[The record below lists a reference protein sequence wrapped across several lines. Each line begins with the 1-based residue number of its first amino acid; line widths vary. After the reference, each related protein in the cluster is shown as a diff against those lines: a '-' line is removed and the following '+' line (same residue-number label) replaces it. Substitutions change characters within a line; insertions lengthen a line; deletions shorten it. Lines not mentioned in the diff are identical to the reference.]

1 MDSNL
6 KPSSLKTRPARPA
19 FAPDLD
25 ARDLAILEA
34 LQLDGRMPLSEL
46 GRKVG
51 LSQPA
56 MSERVKRLEERG
68 VISGY
73 GARVDLAALGLHMM
87 AIIRLRTAH
96 EHIRACL
103 KLFEELPFVI
113 EVHRVTGEDCF
124 VLKAIVPAPDDLAV
138 IVDAIGRFGAVTTS
152 VVLRSEPAKP
162 IGRGLLIAAARRRR

>member
-1 MDSNL
+1 M
-6 KPSSLKTRPARPA
+6 KPIV
-19 FAPDLD
+19 D
-25 ARDLAILEA
+25 AKDLAILEA
-34 LQLDGRMPLSEL
+34 LQEDGRISLASL
-46 GRKVG
+46 GRRIG

-68 VISGY
+68 IIMGY
-73 GARVDLAALGLHMM
+73 GARVSPEVLGLRMT

-103 KLFEELPFVI
+103 AQFAELPYVV

-124 VLKAIVPAPDDLAV
+124 ILKVLVPAPEDLAT
-138 IVDAIGRFGAVTTS
+138 IVDAIGRFGMVTTA

-162 IGRGLLIAAARRRR
+162 ISRSLMLARRAKP